1 MSQHPAHPRSIDRL
15 GLVAWLP
22 SGRPLPEASLGSLA
36 ATLGEFAPAPDIRI
50 VVPAQRVAP
59 PLEAT
64 TG

>member
-1 MSQHPAHPRSIDRL
+1 MSQRPLHPRSIDRL
-15 GLVAWLP
+15 GLAAWLP
-22 SGRPLPEASLGSLA
+22 SGRPQPEAMLGSLA
-36 ATLGEFAPAPDIRI
+36 ETLGQFAPAPDIRI